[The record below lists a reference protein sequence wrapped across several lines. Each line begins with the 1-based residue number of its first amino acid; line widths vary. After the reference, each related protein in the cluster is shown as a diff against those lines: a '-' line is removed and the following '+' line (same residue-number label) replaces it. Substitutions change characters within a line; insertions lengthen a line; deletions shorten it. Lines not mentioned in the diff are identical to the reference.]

1 MFRSEPK
8 FQAKYSNVW
17 MRGVFRPDP
26 KFLAIFTNLDAW
38 GFFSQDPISWRYFP
52 GQMRCPFQSEPK
64 FLATF
69 SRLNARRFSVRTKT
83 SGDIPQ
89 FKCEVF
95 VGQGRNSWRYL
106 PICLRG
112 VLGSYPKCLA
122 VFSDLNAMCVSA
134 RTEILGGFS
143 QFKCEA
149 LFRKNQ
155 RFWRYF
161 PV

>member
-1 MFRSEPK
+1 MRDVLPSEPKFLEVFSSLNEGRFSAGAEICRFFPVCARGVFRPEPK

-64 FLATF
+64 TLATF
-69 SRLNARRFSVRTKT
+69 PRMNARLFSARTKIPC
-83 SGDIPQ
+83 DI
-89 FKCEVF
+89 FKFECEVLF
-95 VGQGRNSWRYL
+95 GQDRNSWPR
-106 PICLRG
+106 
-112 VLGSYPKCLA
+112 V
-122 VFSDLNAMCVSA
+122 
-134 RTEILGGFS
+134 
-143 QFKCEA
+143 
-149 LFRKNQ
+149 
-155 RFWRYF
+155 